1 MHVLVSTKDGSV
13 GWVDNAAVAVRARRA
28 GHTVRDARV
37 SGAQGRGL
45 PDSGAALSAA
55 PSRLLCR
62 LGTPVSEETR
72 QVVYSASGVLEA
84 YSAGID
90 VEMQSAT
97 SGSARARSKQP
108 RRARHGLAIRTP
120 ACRSCS
126 DLAGFLAGLTRASA
140 LEKVLLARRGRR
152 PGQGRDGL
160 RTAGRA
166 LSAARTWSPVR
177 PTRVARS
184 RPQGPERRA
193 RGAQRGRTPPDLAPT
208 RGRRRAAQ
216 RGGARRPGSG
226 RPPNDYNGPAQHPR
240 RSPIV

>member
-1 MHVLVSTKDGSV
+1 MPVLVSTKDGSM

-45 PDSGAALSAA
+45 PDSGAALSAV
-55 PSRLLCR
+55 PLRLLCR
-62 LGTPVSEETR
+62 LGAPVSEETR
-72 QVVYSASGVLEA
+72 RVVYSASGVLEA

-140 LEKVLLARRGRR
+140 ARKSPFGSTGSAAGPRTGRPKDGGTGAFRSPYLVSSPPDPRRPIPATGAGAPRARR
-152 PGQGRDGL
+152 
-160 RTAGRA
+160 
-166 LSAARTWSPVR
+166 AARQDAS
-177 PTRVARS
+177 RS
-184 RPQGPERRA
+184 RPDPRA
-193 RGAQRGRTPPDLAPT
+193 PPGSPA
-208 RGRRRAAQ
+208 RRRAAP
-216 RGGARRPGSG
+216 GIRPAPK
-226 RPPNDYNGPAQHPR
+226 RL
-240 RSPIV
+240 

>member
-37 SGAQGRGL
+37 SCAQGRGL
-45 PDSGAALSAA
+45 PDSGAALSAV

-160 RTAGRA
+160 RTGRPKDGGTGAFRSPYLVSSPPDPRRPIPATGAGAPRA
-166 LSAARTWSPVR
+166 RRAARQDAS
-177 PTRVARS
+177 RS
-184 RPQGPERRA
+184 RPDPRA
-193 RGAQRGRTPPDLAPT
+193 LPGSPA
-208 RGRRRAAQ
+208 RRRAAP
-216 RGGARRPGSG
+216 GIRPAPK
-226 RPPNDYNGPAQHPR
+226 RL
-240 RSPIV
+240 